1 MWGAPR
7 TKSVDQSTL
16 THPSIP
22 EDKVKG
28 PRTAI
33 AYDDSALINVRR
45 AAQKGEDRV
54 KTCIDTP

>member
-7 TKSVDQSTL
+7 TKSVDRSTL
-16 THPSIP
+16 TRPSIP

-28 PRTAI
+28 LRTAI
-33 AYDDSALINVRR
+33 AYDDSALIKVRH
-45 AAQKGEDRV
+45 AMQKGEDRE